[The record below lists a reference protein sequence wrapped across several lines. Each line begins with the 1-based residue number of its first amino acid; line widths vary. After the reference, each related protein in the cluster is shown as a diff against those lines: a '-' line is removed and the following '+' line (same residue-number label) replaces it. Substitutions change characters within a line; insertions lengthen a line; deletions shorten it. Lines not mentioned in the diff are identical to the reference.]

1 MKIFIKG
8 YRTNKLENNWS
19 FTDIIFSYGLTL
31 FSTILFR
38 KLIYD
43 IHAMPVLF
51 NKNLLKSINYYP
63 QDFSIDLVI
72 YLTAINKKY
81 KIKRFHT
88 NFNKKKRK
96 FGHGSSNTIIKK
108 IRGSIEQIIG
118 SIMILLFN

>member
-1 MKIFIKG
+1 MLKGFRATRGKFLLYSHADLEVDPKDILKLIKLSKLENKNNEKIFIKG

-63 QDFSIDLVI
+63 QDF
-72 YLTAINKKY
+72 
-81 KIKRFHT
+81 
-88 NFNKKKRK
+88 
-96 FGHGSSNTIIKK
+96 
-108 IRGSIEQIIG
+108 Q
-118 SIMILLFN
+118 